1 MKTYQIEI
9 EEQIFPY
16 FKKLMME
23 LPVESFK
30 LYTNDGYELKIDE
43 TELELSD
50 EAKRAIDEGIAS
62 LESGVVI
69 TTDMVVNESQVRYPQ
84 LKFKK

>member
-23 LPVESFK
+23 LPLESFK
-30 LYTNDGYELKIDE
+30 LYTKEGCELKIDE
-43 TELELSD
+43 PELELSD

-62 LESGVVI
+62 LDSGKII
-69 TTDMVVNESQVRYPQ
+69 TTEMVVNEAQARYPQ
-84 LKFKK
+84 LKFRK

>member
-23 LPVESFK
+23 LPIESFK
-30 LYTNDGYELKIDE
+30 LYTKEGYELKIDE
-43 TELELSD
+43 PELELSD
-50 EAKRAIDEGIAS
+50 EAKMAIDEGIAS
-62 LESGVVI
+62 LDSGEII
-69 TTDMVVNESQVRYPQ
+69 TTEMVVNEAQARYPQ
-84 LKFKK
+84 LKFRK